1 MFELKNI
8 YLIKKL
14 SDFEFGQKTNLLQL
28 KVSSFFKKQQL
39 KDGRDYIFSFKS
51 KSELNSW
58 IITLNLL
65 RAKSIYDEFVN
76 TFGVINFPFNH
87 EKRGKEDKRKLKRA
101 FVMPDISYHKRKKS
115 VTYFLMNTQIINKSK
130 KDKEKNEAENEKKE
144 NEEFG
149 LLDEQKTSIENELTI
164 KLKERAECLLTV
176 TFGYFL
182 GVIQKNISTN
192 KSDCINR
199 LLISEPHHLTDAI
212 RISKNYKK
220 MIEEQEKSKNDIRKT
235 VKNNNTSSIIKVQ
248 ISGEIVSLD
257 LNHNLEPV
265 KSF

>member
-1 MFELKNI
+1 MPIVKGGSIEKKSDKGITWEKRFVIITKTRFFYWYTYFDYKSNKLYLGMFELKNI

-14 SDFEFGQKTNLLQL
+14 SDFEFGQKKNLLQL

-115 VTYFLMNTQIINKSK
+115 VTYFLMNTQIINKSR
-130 KDKEKNEAENEKKE
+130 KDKEKNETENDRKE
-144 NEEFG
+144 NEEVAI
-149 LLDEQKTSIENELTI
+149 LDEQKT
-164 KLKERAECLLTV
+164 
-176 TFGYFL
+176 
-182 GVIQKNISTN
+182 
-192 KSDCINR
+192 
-199 LLISEPHHLTDAI
+199 
-212 RISKNYKK
+212 
-220 MIEEQEKSKNDIRKT
+220 
-235 VKNNNTSSIIKVQ
+235 
-248 ISGEIVSLD
+248 
-257 LNHNLEPV
+257 
-265 KSF
+265 